1 MGLVIYAVWSDGKH
15 PFGEDPDG
23 WNMYIKKNQN
33 LRDLSHLHLS
43 DKTRANNFL
52 EKMLQFEPEKRP
64 TADELLDEEL
74 FRRSVK
80 SNSDISPDVILENMC
95 HEYDNMEYE
104 GLTATGWIQGLKP
117 SESIQDLPNRTTEK
131 GSNENEIIL
140 SRDGKFFFYKPA
152 TKKWRQWKEINQ
164 LSINLYSIVTMNDYL
179 YVLGENGDVY
189 RTKYADSEP
198 KWEILSNMICVH
210 GYFPSSV
217 TMNGYIYV
225 CGGRTS
231 TTHSRPV
238 GSVERYDPTINE
250 WQELESMNVGRK
262 DPAVVAFGGRLYCFG
277 GKDENG
283 DCLKSGEVLE
293 PGCSKWKWT
302 SPMLLEMKSSLY
314 AAKANDSIS
323 YIVGG
328 QVLQCYDANNNT
340 WQETSLKN
348 QLSVSS
354 WHFERIISLDNE
366 IYFIIYAQGIHS
378 LYKFDRN
385 TNHVEPV
392 ETDERFWA
400 NSVAVGQR

>member
-80 SNSDISPDVILENMC
+80 N
-95 HEYDNMEYE
+95 
-104 GLTATGWIQGLKP
+104 
-117 SESIQDLPNRTTEK
+117 LPNRTTEK